1 MAFCTNCG
9 NQVADGIKF
18 CTSCGASMAGNVQAA
33 QPQPA
38 TQPQQ
43 LVVQT
48 QQPVQQ
54 PYAQQLY
61 VQQPYAAPP
70 QPGYAAPPAA
80 AVYQEEPISTGGYI
94 GILLLMAVPI
104 VNLICMIVWAC
115 GGCKKVNKRNLSR
128 AMLVLMLISI
138 ILGGLAMLAGNML
151 FGDVFNEIKDLGTEL
166 GNMPME

>member
-9 NQVADGIKF
+9 NRVADGIKF
-18 CTSCGASMAGNVQAA
+18 CTSCGALMAGNAQTA
-33 QPQPA
+33 QPQP
-38 TQPQQ
+38 
-43 LVVQT
+43 V
-48 QQPVQQ
+48 
-54 PYAQQLY
+54 
-61 VQQPYAAPP
+61 
-70 QPGYAAPPAA
+70 YAAPPAA
-80 AVYQEEPISTGGYI
+80 TVYQEEPISTGGYI

-166 GNMPME
+166 GDMPME

>member
-9 NQVADGIKF
+9 NRVADGIKF
-18 CTSCGASMAGNVQAA
+18 CTSCGAPMAGNA
-33 QPQPA
+33 QTAQPEPQPA
-38 TQPQQ
+38 TQPIAQP
-43 LVVQT
+43 

-54 PYAQQLY
+54 PYAQQPY
-61 VQQPYAAPP
+61 VQQPYAAQP
-70 QPGYAAPPAA
+70 QPVYAAPPAA
-80 AVYQEEPISTGGYI
+80 TAYQEEPISTGGYI

-104 VNLICMIVWAC
+104 VNLICLIVWAC

-128 AMLVLMLISI
+128 AMLVLMLISL

-166 GNMPME
+166 GDMPME